1 MYSDLEKR
9 YFTQCICDIKGIFK
23 KNLFNEKLIG
33 KEDRYWA
40 NDIMKKGKRPSL
52 EVEHHYTENGNTWK
66 GIG

>member
-9 YFTQCICDIKGIFK
+9 YFLHNAICAYKKFLK

-40 NDIMKKGKRPSL
+40 NDIMKKKGKFF
-52 EVEHHYTENGNTWK
+52 V
-66 GIG
+66 